1 MKHREVLWAAGMKR
15 SLRLHCDR
23 NSWCVGLTVLVHMCT
38 RTGSRFKWTQV
49 AVVMRRGWV
58 LGEKPVQKS
67 GLLIPPIQNKVAFT
81 LGATGSVLRHP
92 LETISLAGTQRTC

>member
-1 MKHREVLWAAGMKR
+1 M
-15 SLRLHCDR
+15 
-23 NSWCVGLTVLVHMCT
+23 
-38 RTGSRFKWTQV
+38 
-49 AVVMRRGWV
+49 